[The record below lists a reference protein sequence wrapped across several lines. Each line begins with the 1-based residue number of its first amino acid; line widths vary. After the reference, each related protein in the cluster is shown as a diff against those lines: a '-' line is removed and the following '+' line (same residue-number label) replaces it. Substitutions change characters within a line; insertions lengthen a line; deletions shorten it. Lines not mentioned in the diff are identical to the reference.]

1 MPLPPASD
9 QSSGSP
15 GRRFSFLASSRSVR
29 DRRLSRSSACAGL
42 WFPSLPLQGT
52 PLGYAFGENRY
63 AISLQS
69 TPWAYLYG
77 ENGRK
82 QEKMTGNDT
91 TRKADETSV
100 NQEFPSKMSPWR
112 FCCAPMMD
120 WTDRHCR
127 FFHRLLTRRA
137 LLYSEMITTGA
148 VIHGDRSRLLASDP
162 AEQPVA
168 LQLGGCD
175 PRALAECAAIG
186 EGFGFAEIN
195 LNVGCP
201 SDRVQEGRF
210 GACLMAEPALVGDC
224 VAAMKARVSV
234 PVTVKC
240 RIGIDEQDPE
250 QALEALTAAVEGAGV
265 DALIVHARKA
275 WLKGLSPRENRDL
288 PPLDYDRVY
297 RLKAAHAQLPIV
309 LNGGVASV
317 EAAAEHLKHVDGVM
331 MGRAAYQEPWRL
343 LAVDAE
349 LFGEAA
355 PCSDA
360 KAAAKSAAKSVAL
373 ALIPYIER
381 ELARGVRLHA

>member
-1 MPLPPASD
+1 
-9 QSSGSP
+9 
-15 GRRFSFLASSRSVR
+15 
-29 DRRLSRSSACAGL
+29 
-42 WFPSLPLQGT
+42 
-52 PLGYAFGENRY
+52 
-63 AISLQS
+63 
-69 TPWAYLYG
+69 
-77 ENGRK
+77 
-82 QEKMTGNDT
+82 
-91 TRKADETSV
+91 
-100 NQEFPSKMSPWR
+100 MSPWR

-148 VIHGDRSRLLASDP
+148 VIHGDRARLLASDP

-175 PRALAECAAIG
+175 PCVLAECAAIG
-186 EGFGFAEIN
+186 EGLGFAEVN

-224 VAAMKARVSV
+224 VAAMKAKVRV

-250 QALEALTAAVEGAGV
+250 AALDALTAAVERAGV

-275 WLKGLSPRENRDL
+275 WLKGLSPRENREV
-288 PPLDYDRVY
+288 PPLDYGRVH
-297 RLKAAHAQLPIV
+297 RLKAAHPQLPIV
-309 LNGGVASV
+309 LNGGIASV
-317 EAAAEHLKHVDGVM
+317 EQAAEHLRHLDGVM
-331 MGRAAYQEPWRL
+331 MGRTAYQEPWRL
-343 LAVDAE
+343 VAVDPQ
-349 LFGEAA
+349 LLGVPA
-355 PCSDA
+355 PFPDLN
-360 KAAAKSAAKSVAL
+360 AAAM

-381 ELARGVRLHA
+381 ELARGVRLHAITRHVLGLFRGVPGARAFRRHLATEAVKASADAVTFRDALALIDSGQAAPRAVDTVAA

>member
-1 MPLPPASD
+1 M
-9 QSSGSP
+9 
-15 GRRFSFLASSRSVR
+15 
-29 DRRLSRSSACAGL
+29 
-42 WFPSLPLQGT
+42 
-52 PLGYAFGENRY
+52 
-63 AISLQS
+63 
-69 TPWAYLYG
+69 
-77 ENGRK
+77 
-82 QEKMTGNDT
+82 T
-91 TRKADETSV
+91 TRKMKQ
-100 NQEFPSKMSPWR
+100 NQRYTFSI
-112 FCCAPMMD
+112 APMMD

-148 VIHGDRSRLLASDP
+148 IIHGDRARLLASDP

-175 PRALAECAAIG
+175 PRALAQCAAIG

-224 VAAMKARVSV
+224 VSAMKARVGV

-250 QALEALTAAVEGAGV
+250 RALDALTAAVASAGV

-275 WLKGLSPRENRDL
+275 WLKGLSPRENRDV

-297 RLKAAHAQLPIV
+297 RLKVAHARLPIV
-309 LNGGVASV
+309 LNGGISSV
-317 EAAAEHLKHVDGVM
+317 EAVAEHLKHVDGVM

-343 LAVDAE
+343 LAVDE
-349 LFGEAA
+349 QVFGEAA
-355 PCSDA
+355 PALDA
-360 KAAAKSAAKSVAL
+360 KAAAVAL
-373 ALIPYIER
+373 VPYIER
-381 ELARGVRLHA
+381 ELARGVRLHAITRHVLGLFRGVPGARAFRRHLATEAVKPSASAETFCDALALIDSGMAARPTVDTVAA